1 MICYCYKEGIF
12 LRRIVY
18 LLCFVVTFSFSAVRE
33 CTPSEKNSIGCN
45 LPSRGNISYK
55 CMIDDE
61 EDKSGSSKNIP
72 HCIKKLDRTW
82 SMYTTSFSSGDA
94 NDGGTAN
101 DGYYLYSFVTHDNQG
116 NQIIDAEP
124 LVGAL
129 DNNAK
134 DGITIRK
141 IDGKNITRV
150 NGDMAV
156 IGATIMLPNKS
167 PDNKGYSFSGGAAS
181 GLVNKTFINNANF
194 PANSSKICQT
204 YFKYYPNDP
213 SYCQN
218 SEKSTFDFSEKVSHI
233 QNHLTGK
240 NIVYARL
247 YWAGS
252 ITQNW
257 TVPYD
262 TADSGINFYSN
273 AMKFLKGYSQI
284 DFKVPGKSQ
293 VITIDA
299 KPEDVRW
306 FGSFSEYRPKSMSY
320 DALMDAS
327 WVPNIGH
334 QWTPIKA
341 GITYLYTASADVT
354 KEVKG
359 SFGESNASRTFAAG
373 NIRAT
378 SVDGTCDFID
388 INDPYVYNRF
398 GAIRDLSWC
407 RTGVLSYFLGEN
419 DNGYWDQYSPSQ
431 YAGWTLLI
439 IYDFDDETAIENNIE
454 PKMITIYDGLKMLA
468 PEPIKENSSPT
479 VHTNSYDISF
489 DDIYMPRSGNMDAS
503 LTVFAL
509 GSKREVDGEKIQIQ
523 KPYLPFD
530 DNGNSDTVYN
540 VENPINNQFNS
551 SFTKFD
557 KLMNPERVYSNQL
570 DLDVFNVSNFMYPE
584 LRKVNMK
591 FTVAENNYGGVNS
604 EPINLA
610 LVAFSTRVYRPSL
623 CYVEDIS
630 YKKPN
635 ETSFTSLVKNS
646 SISTNLPKGT
656 TLRTILKLTNPTNE
670 LAQNIALKVKIDPSQ
685 TYVENSSAAI
695 KITAKPSFSESDPY
709 YGRIISDN
717 TGLQRASNNTL
728 TFFVGHGANAVTG
741 EGGSLNANFSNYS
754 YMVFDTKL
762 NSKFTENSYK
772 ATIENSTI
780 QLKPYDT
787 YIKKC
792 DPYSY
797 NIKMEDDEPN
807 DFLPSTNQDDGSGKN
822 KNRLLTQIIGKPFN
836 VYITNYGEDGG
847 KKEPNSLV
855 GDVKVELVKS
865 CDDDTSLYV
874 GEDKNLYK
882 KDDVKFNG
890 KSEVLLEGI
899 KVDKAYKSL
908 KFRISHTRASQA
920 TPATQTKI
928 VACENLDDFAVRPSY
943 FAVYDTDLN
952 AVVRKNLDLVGGKS
966 YTNYKLAALTSD
978 DVIAKGYINTIDGIS
993 NSNEVAGLHPMN
1005 LVGCD
1010 ASGLLSDN
1018 RLKVVF
1024 DKENKAIGNIF
1035 RLNSSG
1041 AEEPFSFSDI
1051 GNAYFEIKDTSY
1063 TRNDKHVS
1071 PRADDCVRDSSEN
1084 DHSKDP
1090 DNEGR
1095 VGCDMAIRQ
1104 GNNIL
1109 FQFKPEDLE
1118 ISNLKIIPSN
1128 SVTYIDSSY
1137 HQKVKVT
1144 FDVVARLFNR
1154 DTATF
1159 YKDGCYANVTSFD
1172 IGLDQV
1178 PLNYTDNDGN
1188 AGTLEKANDEILFFP
1203 VSFSRTKKRN
1213 GPTATKGMFYVE
1225 KSAFKDGKATAEVYF
1240 NFARKVNLAK
1250 NPFTVS
1256 SDDFGFKSISDGKLG
1271 SAPYT
1276 KPSPSEKTS
1285 AKLYYGRVYAP
1296 YYEGSYLG
1304 FIAKIYYGAYCNGCD
1319 KNEYMKDQ
1327 TTGETW
1333 QEFPSAPFWFIN
1345 PHYRAS
1351 MLAFS
1356 DFSFTNKISE
1366 TILRN
1371 NVSAVQD
1378 GVQTIFISNPK
1389 AVTDVVKMHAREWQI
1404 YNEFDKNAVTS
1415 DFNVRFLV
1423 PNGDWAGK
1431 TSDKGDVGNVV
1442 GGENNFNDLS
1452 DKTNRRISW

>member
-1 MICYCYKEGIF
+1 M
-12 LRRIVY
+12 RRIVY
-18 LLCFVVTFSFSAVRE
+18 LLCFVVTFSFSTVRE
-33 CTPSEKNSIGCN
+33 CTPSEENSIGCN
-45 LPSRGNISYK
+45 LPLLGNISYK
-55 CMIDDE
+55 CMMDDE
-61 EDKSGSSKNIP
+61 EDKSGSPKNIP
-72 HCIKKLDRTW
+72 HCIKKFNRTW
-82 SMYTTSFSSGDA
+82 SIYTTSFSGGNVDNGGMA
-94 NDGGTAN
+94 NN
-101 DGYYLYSFVTHDNQG
+101 GYYVYVPSNSAKRD
-116 NQIIDAEP
+116 
-124 LVGAL
+124 LVGAV

-134 DGITIRK
+134 DGLTIRK
-141 IDGKNITRV
+141 VNGKNITRV

-156 IGATIMLPNKS
+156 IGATILLPNSAYYGDGYKFTPSTGSLRSSIVKKS
-167 PDNKGYSFSGGAAS
+167 
-181 GLVNKTFINNANF
+181 FINNANF

-204 YFKYYPNDP
+204 SFIYDPNDT

-218 SEKSTFDFSEKVSHI
+218 SEKSTFDFSEKNAFI
-233 QNHLTGK
+233 QNNLKGK

-257 TVPYD
+257 TVPYN
-262 TADSGINFYSN
+262 TVDSGINFYSN

-293 VITIDA
+293 AITIDA
-299 KPEDVRW
+299 KPEDIKW
-306 FGSFSEYRPKSMSY
+306 LGSFSEYRPKSMSY
-320 DALMDAS
+320 SVFMADWSAPQQIA
-327 WVPNIGH
+327 V
-334 QWTPIKA
+334 KA

-354 KEVKG
+354 KEVRE
-359 SFGESNASRTFAAG
+359 SFGTTSQDRTFAAG

-378 SVDGTCDFID
+378 SVDPRPDFIS
-388 INDPYVYNRF
+388 INDTEAVIRGGYNLKISDYPGF
-398 GAIRDLSWC
+398 S
-407 RTGVLSYFLGEN
+407 RTGSLLYFLGK
-419 DNGYWDQYSPSQ
+419 DSSGYWDQYSPSQ

-439 IYDFDDETAIENNIE
+439 IYDFDDKTAKEKNIDT
-454 PKMITIYDGLKMLA
+454 KLVTIYDGLKMLA
-468 PEPIKENSSPT
+468 PEPIKVDSPSSANFDD
-479 VHTNSYDISF
+479 VELRF
-489 DDIYMPRSGNMDAS
+489 DDIYTPKSGDIDA
-503 LTVFAL
+503 TFTMFAL

-523 KPYLPFD
+523 KAYEPFHDND
-530 DNGNSDTVYN
+530 DSDTIYN
-540 VENPINNQFNS
+540 AENPSNNQFNS
-551 SFTKFD
+551 SFTKFGAH
-557 KLMNPERVYSNQL
+557 MNTDRVYNNQL
-570 DLDVFNVSNFMYPE
+570 DLDVFNISNFAYNSQDSLKM
-584 LRKVNMK
+584 KV
-591 FTVAENNYGGVNS
+591 TVAERKYTDSSGNNITTS
-604 EPINLA
+604 ENINLA
-610 LVAFSTRVYRPSL
+610 LVAFSNRVYKPHV

-630 YKKPN
+630 YKKKPDDPN
-635 ETSFTSLVKNS
+635 FIPLAKNS
-646 SISTNLPKGT
+646 FIKLPKGAI
-656 TLRTILKLTNPTNE
+656 LKTILKVKNPTNE
-670 LAQNIALKVKIDPSQ
+670 AVTNFALRAKISEGQIYKDD
-685 TYVENSSAAI
+685 TSAAI
-695 KITAKPSFSESDPY
+695 RVVAEPSSFSESNPLY
-709 YGRIISDN
+709 QKFNDN
-717 TGLQRASNNTL
+717 DGLQKLSGDTL
-728 TFFVGHGANAVTG
+728 TFFLGHGAKPNVGGKLETNGANSAYAVFETK
-741 EGGSLNANFSNYS
+741 L
-754 YMVFDTKL
+754 DTK
-762 NSKFTENSYK
+762 FIENSYK
-772 ATIENSTI
+772 ATIANNNLDLT
-780 QLKPYDT
+780 PYEIDM
-787 YIKKC
+787 KKC
-792 DPYSY
+792 DPYSH
-797 NIKMEDDEPN
+797 NIEIEEDEPN
-807 DFLPSTNQDDGSGKN
+807 NFLPSTNQDDGSGKN

-836 VYITNYGEDGG
+836 VYITNYGEDGS

-966 YTNYKLAALTSD
+966 YTNYKLAALASD

-1063 TRNDKHVS
+1063 TKNDKHVS

-1084 DHSKDP
+1084 DPSKDP

-1188 AGTLEKANDEILFFP
+1188 AGTLEKANDEILFFQVP
-1203 VSFSRTKKRN
+1203 FSRTIKSI
-1213 GPTATKGMFYVE
+1213 GPTATKGMFYVD

-1240 NFARKVNLAK
+1240 NFARKINLAK

-1333 QEFPSAPFWFIN
+1333 QEFPSAPFWFVN
-1345 PHYRAS
+1345 PRYRAS

-1431 TSDKGDVGNVV
+1431 TLKSGSNKGDVGNVV

>member
-1 MICYCYKEGIF
+1 M
-12 LRRIVY
+12 RRIVY
-18 LLCFVVTFSFSAVRE
+18 LLFFIATFSFSVVRE
-33 CTPSEKNSIGCN
+33 CTIDENKSAGCDL
-45 LPSRGNISYK
+45 LPTLNISYQ
-55 CMIDDE
+55 CMIDAE
-61 EDKSGSSKNIP
+61 EDKFGSPKNIP
-72 HCIKKLDRTW
+72 HCIKKYNRTW
-82 SMYTTSFSSGDA
+82 SIYTTDDNVDNGGMA
-94 NDGGTAN
+94 NN
-101 DGYYLYSFVTHDNQG
+101 GYYVYVPSNGVKRD
-116 NQIIDAEP
+116 
-124 LVGAL
+124 LVGAV

-141 IDGKNITRV
+141 INGKNITRV

-156 IGATIMLPNKS
+156 IGATIMLPKYGNGYDFNLSK
-167 PDNKGYSFSGGAAS
+167 KGVLAS
-181 GLVNKTFINNANF
+181 SLAKKTFINNANF
-194 PANSSKICQT
+194 AANNSKICQT
-204 YFKYYPNDP
+204 SFLYNPNDT
-213 SYCQN
+213 SYCKN
-218 SEKSTFDFSEKVSHI
+218 SEQSTFDFSDKGIFINNNLKGE
-233 QNHLTGK
+233 

-247 YWAGS
+247 YWTGS
-252 ITQNW
+252 ISQNW
-257 TVPYD
+257 KVPYD
-262 TADSGINFYSN
+262 GINFYKN

-284 DFKVPGKSQ
+284 DFKVPGKAEA
-293 VITIDA
+293 ITIDA
-299 KPEDVRW
+299 KPEDIRW
-306 FGSFSEYRPKSMSY
+306 LGSFSEYQHKSMPY
-320 DALMDAS
+320 P
-327 WVPNIGH
+327 VFKR
-334 QWTPIKA
+334 QWSVQPQEGTKA
-341 GITYLYTASADVT
+341 GINYLYVASADVT
-354 KEVKG
+354 KEVK
-359 SFGESNASRTFAAG
+359 ESLGTLPENRTFAAG

-378 SVDGTCDFID
+378 AVDASDEFISEED
-388 INDPYVYNRF
+388 KQAFVYGNF
-398 GAIRDLSWC
+398 DLK
-407 RTGVLSYFLGEN
+407 LSNYTQYKVMGSLLYFMGKEK
-419 DNGYWDQYSPSQ
+419 GYWGQYFPSQ

-439 IYDFDDETAIENNIE
+439 VYNFDEKTAIEKNIE
-454 PKMITIYDGLKMLA
+454 PRLITIYDGLKMLA
-468 PEPIKENSSPT
+468 AEPIKDRDKNST
-479 VHTNSYDISF
+479 FVKTDTFEISF
-489 DDIYMPRSGNMDAS
+489 DNLYLPKSGKLDAA
-503 LTVFAL
+503 LTIFAL
-509 GSKREVDGEKIQIQ
+509 GGKSEITGEKVQIKKQ
-523 KPYLPFD
+523 VTFD
-530 DNGNSDTVYN
+530 ETGNSDAVYDA
-540 VENPINNQFNS
+540 ENPSNNQFNS
-551 SFTKFD
+551 SMTKFG
-557 KLMNPERVYSNQL
+557 KLMTKDRKYNNQL
-570 DLDVFNVSNFMYPE
+570 DLDVFDISNFMYPQK
-584 LRKVNMK
+584 RRVDMR
-591 FTVAENNYGGVNS
+591 FTVVDKKDKTTIHTQ
-604 EPINLA
+604 PINLA
-610 LVAFSTRVYRPSL
+610 LVGFSARVYRPGL

-635 ETSFTSLVKNS
+635 AESFIPLAKNS
-646 SISTNLPKGT
+646 SIKLPKGT
-656 TLRTILKLTNPTNE
+656 TLKTILKLTNDTHE
-670 LAQNIALKVKIDPSQ
+670 KVEGIVFKTEINPSQ
-685 TYVENSSAAI
+685 KYVENSSEVI
-695 KITAKPSFSESDPY
+695 KISKKDSFSVAKSFGPFYEKKD
-709 YGRIISDN
+709 DN
-717 TGLQRASNNTL
+717 TGLQRLNDNVL
-728 TFFVGHGANAVTG
+728 TFFLGAGADTNK
-741 EGGSLNANFSNYS
+741 GGALEANKANYS
-754 YMVFDTKL
+754 YVVFDTTL
-762 NSKFTENSYK
+762 ESKFEENVYR
-772 ATIENSTI
+772 STVSNI
-780 QLKPYDT
+780 DLGIKPYDT

-797 NIKMEDDEPN
+797 NINMEEDESN
-807 DFLPSTNQDDGSGKN
+807 DFVPSTNQDDGSGKN

-836 VYITNYGEDGG
+836 VYITNYGEDGS

-882 KDDVKFNG
+882 KDDIKFNG

-928 VACENLDDFAVRPSY
+928 VACENLADFAVRPSY

-1063 TRNDKHVS
+1063 TKNDKHVS

-1084 DHSKDP
+1084 DPSKDP

-1118 ISNLKIIPSN
+1118 ISNLKIIPDD

-1188 AGTLEKANDEILFFP
+1188 AGTLEKANDEILFFRVP
-1203 VSFSRTKKRN
+1203 FSRTKKRI

-1256 SDDFGFKSISDGKLG
+1256 SGDFGFKSISDGKLG

-1276 KPSPSEKTS
+1276 KPGPSEKTS

-1304 FIAKIYYGAYCNGCD
+1304 FMAKIYYGAYCNGCD

-1333 QEFPSAPFWFIN
+1333 QEFPSAPFWFVN
-1345 PHYRAS
+1345 PRYRAS

-1431 TSDKGDVGNVV
+1431 TLKSGSDKGDVGNVV